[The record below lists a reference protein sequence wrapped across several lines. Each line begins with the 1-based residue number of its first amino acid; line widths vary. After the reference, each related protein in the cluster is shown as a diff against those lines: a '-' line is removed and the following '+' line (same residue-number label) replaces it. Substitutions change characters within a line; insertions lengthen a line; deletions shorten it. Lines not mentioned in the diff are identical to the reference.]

1 VWPVRRARAE
11 CAQRRVDAALGV
23 ADMRALPFA
32 GDSFDAV
39 VCVDKEPP
47 SLKQLLGDG
56 VDVLSRVQA
65 DGCSASGAATSTIHL
80 MPYLSVKL
88 PK

>member
-1 VWPVRRARAE
+1 VRPVRRARAE

-39 VCVDKEPP
+39 
-47 SLKQLLGDG
+47 
-56 VDVLSRVQA
+56 LSRVQA